1 MLNRLISTA
10 LVGLAVGTLY
20 SLNKQWQDKR
30 KLSGNA
36 SSAAKHPRE
45 QVWEGEGGALP
56 VTGAQLGPDPAVA
69 QTSSQKEDDLQGI
82 VH

>member
-1 MLNRLISTA
+1 MLNRLVSTA
-10 LVGLAVGTLY
+10 LVGLAIGTLY

-30 KLSGNA
+30 KLSTDA
-36 SSAAKHPRE
+36 PAAKHPRE

-56 VTGAQLGPDPAVA
+56 VTGAQLGPDPAVT
-69 QTSSQKEDDLQGI
+69 QTSTEKADEAQGV

>member
-1 MLNRLISTA
+1 MFNRLISAA

-20 SLNKQWQDKR
+20 SLNKQWQDRR
-30 KLSGNA
+30 KSFA
-36 SSAAKHPRE
+36 DASAAKHPRE

-69 QTSSQKEDDLQGI
+69 QTTTEKADETQGV